1 MLDVT
6 DEFIVIKNFQ
16 ALNKQDKIKI
26 LSSTTLN
33 DIKLTLNKFYDIKK
47 NLLESVRQEQVI
59 LIKKDKK
66 LENVKP
72 FEILYKE
79 I

>member
-1 MLDVT
+1 MVNCCDL
-6 DEFIVIKNFQ
+6 
-16 ALNKQDKIKI
+16 I
-26 LSSTTLN
+26 LIIHQIS
-33 DIKLTLNKFYDIKK
+33 YDIKK

>member
-16 ALNKQDKIKI
+16 ALNNQDKIKI